1 LRERQHVTKQNKL
14 SPLGEY
20 RESLKAALIT
30 RNNLIKMAKDN
41 YAKAR
46 KTATER
52 YKKQLLGKS
61 K

>member
-1 LRERQHVTKQNKL
+1 MTKQNKP

-30 RNNLIKMAKDN
+30 RNNLINLAKDN
-41 YAKAR
+41 YNKAR
-46 KTATER
+46 KNATER
-52 YKKQLLGKS
+52 YKKQLLK

>member
-1 LRERQHVTKQNKL
+1 MTKQKKI
-14 SPLGEY
+14 SALGEY
-20 RESLKAALIT
+20 RESLKTALIA

-41 YAKAR
+41 YSKAR

>member
-1 LRERQHVTKQNKL
+1 VTKQNKL

-20 RESLKAALIT
+20 RESLKTALIA

-46 KTATER
+46 KNATER

>member
-1 LRERQHVTKQNKL
+1 VTKQNKL

-30 RNNLIKMAKDN
+30 RNNLINLAKDN

-46 KTATER
+46 KNATER
-52 YKKQLLGKS
+52 YKKQLLSKS

>member
-1 LRERQHVTKQNKL
+1 MPKQNKL

-20 RESLKAALIT
+20 REALKTALIT

-41 YAKAR
+41 YQKAR
-46 KTATER
+46 KAATER
-52 YKKQLLGKS
+52 YKKQLLGKP

>member
-1 LRERQHVTKQNKL
+1 MTKQNKL

-20 RESLKAALIT
+20 REALKTALIT

-61 K
+61 R

>member
-1 LRERQHVTKQNKL
+1 KEIQDVTKQSKL

-20 RESLKAALIT
+20 REALKTALIA

-46 KTATER
+46 KNATER
-52 YKKQLLGKS
+52 YRKQLLSKS